1 MSDAKLTRPHLV
13 AIGDAANEPSAAP
26 PAEDRAHASESSG
39 RGALFWLLVALVVA
53 ASAGLVVQ
61 TQHAG
66 ELQGTVAALEGELF
80 TTRTAL
86 DAYEVRFDEVR
97 DSVGSLQAQLEQLNA
112 LVNADPLA
120 EPVAPDAVTEA
131 AASSGSGL
139 PAAPTDP
146 ATD

>member
-1 MSDAKLTRPHLV
+1 MSDANHTRPHLV
-13 AIGDAANEPSAAP
+13 AVGDAANEAIAGSSSED
-26 PAEDRAHASESSG
+26 PAQVFDATG
-39 RGALFWLLVALVVA
+39 RGWLFWLLVVLLLAV
-53 ASAGLVVQ
+53 SAGLVIQ

-66 ELQGTVAALEGELF
+66 ELRGTVQALEGELF

-120 EPVAPDAVTEA
+120 ESAEA
-131 AASSGSGL
+131 AESASAEAAPSSESGL
-139 PAAPTDP
+139 PVDPTD
-146 ATD
+146 

>member
-1 MSDAKLTRPHLV
+1 MSDAKPTRPHLV
-13 AIGDAANEPSAAP
+13 AIGDSSNEPSVAP
-26 PAEDRAHASESSG
+26 PAADRASEPAG
-39 RGALFWLLVALVVA
+39 RGVLFWLLVALVVA

-61 TQHAG
+61 MQRAG
-66 ELQGTVAALEGELF
+66 ELQGTVAELEGELF

-120 EPVAPDAVTEA
+120 EPAAADAATEA
-131 AASSGSGL
+131 AVSSESGH
-139 PAAPTDP
+139 PAGPSDLAGD
-146 ATD
+146 